1 MTNEEL
7 SQLVESLGVSSQAT
21 AWDDALLFECV
32 HPIPPSSLPPPR
44 QVKGTDSNVSAWMDG
59 CARRISSDIAL
70 VDPSSFTV
78 PTFPLASSQPTP
90 YYQQQQQFG
99 ISPDLLSLPSL
110 IEGDYDMYHS
120 STSCSSSSNSEDG
133 THSECSHHQRGGR
146 GSVTGGATKQF
157 SLNPPAPSDNG
168 SSDDGRSSID
178 SRVIVVEPTHGKK
191 ASSKGAKKNSVSA
204 PSEGGKEVKKRTKTG
219 CLCCRQRRV
228 RCCET

>member
-7 SQLVESLGVSSQAT
+7 SQLVESLGVSGQAT

-32 HPIPPSSLPPPR
+32 HPIPPPSLLPVRSKVLTRTSLP
-44 QVKGTDSNVSAWMDG
+44 GWMG
-59 CARRISSDIAL
+59 ALVNISSDIAL

-110 IEGDYDMYHS
+110 IEGDHDMYHS
-120 STSCSSSSNSEDG
+120 STSCSSSYNSEDG

-146 GSVTGGATKQF
+146 SSVTGGATKQF